1 MLRMTFPTL
10 RLFPLILFLLLMLS
24 SLYDY
29 SFRFSLVNILPARRN
44 SDFPSMRRNVLVMMM
59 FSPFMRRG
67 RRVMR
72 PVMRRLSESVHR
84 QRRVMR
90 PVMRRLPESVRRGRV
105 MRPVMRKL
113 SPFARRRHMSVMPRC
128 FYLFCSCCIPCE
140 QYASCCYYHQ
150 RCCNFRF
157 HFLLPPCFN
166 ADRIIPDCERGM
178 KSIYIF
184 CERRI
189 FYREDSYR

>member
-10 RLFPLILFLLLMLS
+10 RLFPLISTLLLMLS
-24 SLYDY
+24 SLYDF
-29 SFRFSLVNILPARRN
+29 SFRFCSVYILARRN
-44 SDFPSMRRNVLVMMM
+44 SDFPSIRRNVPVMMM
-59 FSPFMRRG
+59 FSPFMWRG

-84 QRRVMR
+84 GRVMR
-90 PVMRRLPESVRRGRV
+90 SVMRRLPESVRRRRM
-105 MRPVMRKL
+105 MRAMMRRF
-113 SPFARRRHMSVMPRC
+113 SPFTRGRHMPVMPRC